1 MARRIAPKRTMK
13 ESFGTPSFLP
23 CSPSFSSS
31 FCPIASFAQ
40 TTTEAK
46 CVNSPSKTSGDAPR
60 QSMRADHLAV
70 SGKTPNK
77 AWQETNILYPRATK
91 ERLSGRISL
100 KCTLG
105 QPVLSEMAYYVRF
118 KRGKRCR
125 RVHFANI
132 SPEKPGFPAREY
144 KICESCHYLA
154 PIAIAE
160 AWFPAIAEACPSHCR
175 SLAPSHRRRKA
186 ANKKG
191 PEGPFV
197 IALVDITNKKTLSAL
212 R

>member
-31 FCPIASFAQ
+31 FCPIASYAQ
-40 TTTEAK
+40 TTIEPK
-46 CVNSPSKTSGDAPR
+46 CVDSPSKTSGDAPR

-77 AWQETNILYPRATK
+77 AWRETNILYPRATK

-118 KRGKRCR
+118 KQGKRCR

-144 KICESCHYLA
+144 KICESCHYLGIIGQKCVYN
-154 PIAIAE
+154 PQIRPK
-160 AWFPAIAEACPSHCR
+160 PAVER
-175 SLAPSHRRRKA
+175 L
-186 ANKKG
+186 
-191 PEGPFV
+191 
-197 IALVDITNKKTLSAL
+197 LVLYTDN
-212 R
+212 

>member
-1 MARRIAPKRTMK
+1 MK

-46 CVNSPSKTSGDAPR
+46 CVDSPSKTSGDAPR

-70 SGKTPNK
+70 SGKTQNK
-77 AWQETNILYPRATK
+77 AWRETNILYPRATK

-118 KRGKRCR
+118 KQGKRCR

-132 SPEKPGFPAREY
+132 SPEKSGFPAREY

-154 PIAIAE
+154 PTAIAGV
-160 AWFPAIAEACPSHCR
+160 CPQPSPK
-175 SLAPSHRRRKA
+175 LAPQPLPEFGTHNHYRRKA
-186 ANKKG
+186 ANKKAPRG
-191 PEGPFV
+191 
-197 IALVDITNKKTLSAL
+197 LSL
-212 R
+212 LCLWI

>member
-40 TTTEAK
+40 TTIEPK
-46 CVNSPSKTSGDAPR
+46 CVDSPSKTSGDAPR

-77 AWQETNILYPRATK
+77 AWRETNILYPRATK

-105 QPVLSEMAYYVRF
+105 QPVLLEMAYYVRF
-118 KRGKRCR
+118 KQGKRCR
-125 RVHFANI
+125 TVHFANI

-160 AWFPAIAEACPSHCR
+160 AWFPAIAEAWFQP
-175 SLAPSHRRRKA
+175 LPEF
-186 ANKKG
+186 G
-191 PEGPFV
+191 PPA
-197 IALVDITNKKTLSAL
+197 IAEEKQQTKRPRGAFLLLCLWI
-212 R
+212 

>member
-1 MARRIAPKRTMK
+1 MK
-13 ESFGTPSFLP
+13 ESFGTPSLLP

-46 CVNSPSKTSGDAPR
+46 CVDSPYKTSGDAPR
-60 QSMRADHLAV
+60 QSMRADYLAV

-77 AWQETNILYPRATK
+77 AWQETSILYPRATK

-118 KRGKRCR
+118 KQGKRCR
-125 RVHFANI
+125 TVHFANI
-132 SPEKPGFPAREY
+132 SGRKARL
-144 KICESCHYLA
+144 SCPRVQNMRILPLFGTRSHRRSLVPCHRRSLAPSHCRNLA

-160 AWFPAIAEACPSHCR
+160 EKQQTKKAPR
-175 SLAPSHRRRKA
+175 GLSLLCLW
-186 ANKKG
+186 
-191 PEGPFV
+191 
-197 IALVDITNKKTLSAL
+197 I
-212 R
+212 

>member
-1 MARRIAPKRTMK
+1 MK
-13 ESFGTPSFLP
+13 ESFGTPSLLP

-46 CVNSPSKTSGDAPR
+46 CVDSPYKTSGDAPR
-60 QSMRADHLAV
+60 QSMRTDHLAV

-77 AWQETNILYPRATK
+77 TWQETNILYPRATK

-118 KRGKRCR
+118 KQGKRCR
-125 RVHFANI
+125 TVHFANI

-144 KICESCHYLA
+144 KICESCHYLGHPQPSPEFGA
-154 PIAIAE
+154 T
-160 AWFPAIAEACPSHCR
+160 AIAEACPH
-175 SLAPSHRRRKA
+175 PSPK
-186 ANKKG
+186 KSSKQKG

-197 IALVDITNKKTLSAL
+197 IVLVGISSENA
-212 R
+212 

>member
-1 MARRIAPKRTMK
+1 MRHEGVLRD
-13 ESFGTPSFLP
+13 SFPFALQPFSL
-23 CSPSFSSS
+23 SSS
-31 FCPIASFAQ
+31 FCPIAPFAQ

-46 CVNSPSKTSGDAPR
+46 CVDSPYKTSGDAPR

-77 AWQETNILYPRATK
+77 ARQETNILYPRATK

-118 KRGKRCR
+118 KQGKRCR

-144 KICESCHYLA
+144 KICESCHYLGIIGQKCVYN
-154 PIAIAE
+154 PQIRPK
-160 AWFPAIAEACPSHCR
+160 PAVER
-175 SLAPSHRRRKA
+175 L
-186 ANKKG
+186 
-191 PEGPFV
+191 
-197 IALVDITNKKTLSAL
+197 LVLYTDN
-212 R
+212 

>member
-1 MARRIAPKRTMK
+1 MD
-13 ESFGTPSFLP
+13 
-23 CSPSFSSS
+23 
-31 FCPIASFAQ
+31 
-40 TTTEAK
+40 
-46 CVNSPSKTSGDAPR
+46 SPSKASGDAPR
-60 QSMRADHLAV
+60 QSLRADHLAV

-77 AWQETNILYPRATK
+77 AWRETNILYPRATK

-118 KRGKRCR
+118 KQGKRCR

-154 PIAIAE
+154 PIAIAG
-160 AWFPAIAEACPSHCR
+160 AWFPAIAEAWPPAIAEEKQQTKRPRGAFRYYACR
-175 SLAPSHRRRKA
+175 Y
-186 ANKKG
+186 N
-191 PEGPFV
+191 EQ
-197 IALVDITNKKTLSAL
+197 KTLSAL
-212 R
+212 RWACRREPSRPSCMQGG

>member
-1 MARRIAPKRTMK
+1 MK
-13 ESFGTPSFLP
+13 ESFGTPSLLP

-46 CVNSPSKTSGDAPR
+46 CVDSPSKTSGDAPK

-77 AWQETNILYPRATK
+77 AWRETNILYPQATK
-91 ERLSGRISL
+91 ERLSGRISP
-100 KCTLG
+100 KCTLR
-105 QPVLSEMAYYVRF
+105 QPVLSEMAYYARF
-118 KRGKRCR
+118 KQGKRCR

-154 PIAIAE
+154 PIAIAGV
-160 AWFPAIAEACPSHCR
+160 WHPQPSPKLG
-175 SLAPSHRRRKA
+175 SQPSP
-186 ANKKG
+186 KKSSKQKRPRG
-191 PEGPFV
+191 AFF
-197 IALVDITNKKTLSAL
+197 LSCL
-212 R
+212 

>member
-1 MARRIAPKRTMK
+1 MK
-13 ESFGTPSFLP
+13 ESFGTPSLLP

-46 CVNSPSKTSGDAPR
+46 CVDSPSKTSGDAPR
-60 QSMRADHLAV
+60 QSLRADHLAV

-77 AWQETNILYPRATK
+77 AWRETNILYPRATK

-132 SPEKPGFPAREY
+132 SGRKARL
-144 KICESCHYLA
+144 SCPRVQNMRILPLFGTHSHRRSLA

-160 AWFPAIAEACPSHCR
+160 EKQQTKRPRGAFRYCACGY
-175 SLAPSHRRRKA
+175 
-186 ANKKG
+186 N
-191 PEGPFV
+191 EQ
-197 IALVDITNKKTLSAL
+197 KTLSAL